1 MNAQHLVGVKRNSLA
16 QNYKLTSN
24 QNQRFEGY
32 TQKQIDRE
40 EIRNKK
46 EQELAK
52 IELLESHIKKQSKQF
67 TDNQDVYLDKVIKQ
81 LTDRGLPTKTVK
93 SIMAKLNNLEEG
105 ANNSLKVIDAL
116 EKVIPDALLKNHYA
130 EKNITSTG
138 KSEVVLSMY
147 LH

>member
-52 IELLESHIKKQSKQF
+52 IELLESHIKKQSKQVQKRMKAHLKII
-67 TDNQDVYLDKVIKQ
+67 NKKAKNKQ
-81 LTDRGLPTKTVK
+81 VSYRWIVNYKRRK
-93 SIMAKLNNLEEG
+93 I
-105 ANNSLKVIDAL
+105 
-116 EKVIPDALLKNHYA
+116 
-130 EKNITSTG
+130 
-138 KSEVVLSMY
+138 LSQRRENKY
-147 LH
+147 DE